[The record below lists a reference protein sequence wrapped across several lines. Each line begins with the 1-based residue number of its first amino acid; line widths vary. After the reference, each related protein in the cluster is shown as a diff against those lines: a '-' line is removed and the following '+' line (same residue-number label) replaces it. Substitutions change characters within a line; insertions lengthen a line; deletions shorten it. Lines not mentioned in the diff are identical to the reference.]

1 MCPVYSSRHGS
12 SSWTSRS
19 EVNISNLVLQI
30 SKSRNK
36 MHFQR
41 SHRTGGAGAG
51 IQVFLFQLISFTIKP
66 DWSSKVS
73 MKWVRQ
79 PLGYQQGPVLIIRQQ
94 AIRHPRTRRLT
105 EASLQHT
112 IVTTTYCDLCI
123 SFNNWTNPKADTTQP
138 CYLFQANFHQ
148 MLEVKKLGEKN
159 NCDDLSESRN

>member
-66 DWSSKVS
+66 PGCHRAPALGSLNSKHEVGKTTPRLPTRARS
-73 MKWVRQ
+73 H
-79 PLGYQQGPVLIIRQQ
+79 YQAASNQ
-94 AIRHPRTRRLT
+94 ASKDKKAYR
-105 EASLQHT
+105 SL
-112 IVTTTYCDLCI
+112 VTAYYSDNHIL
-123 SFNNWTNPKADTTQP
+123 
-138 CYLFQANFHQ
+138 
-148 MLEVKKLGEKN
+148 
-159 NCDDLSESRN
+159 